1 MPGEGNYNFSRSLQK
16 SMTRTDIAAH
26 RANRLLAAMNSADF
40 ERLSRHMEIVPLA
53 HRQVLAE
60 AGADVGHAYF
70 PHAGAIC
77 AVAVMAETGAAETA
91 AIGPEGVA
99 GVEAVLGAHT
109 TASRIIVQVSGM
121 ATRIPVRHLRALLD
135 QSSAFRTIV
144 YRYVRARFAQLAQSV
159 ACNGLHAVEE
169 RCARWLLM
177 AHDRA
182 QRDTFD
188 MTQDFLAEM
197 LGVHRPSV
205 TIVARNMQTAGLIRY
220 SRGVLTVTDRKGL
233 ERASCECYGIVKHA
247 FDELSPYKRR

>member
-1 MPGEGNYNFSRSLQK
+1 MAKNE
-16 SMTRTDIAAH
+16 IAAH
-26 RANRLLAAMNSADF
+26 RANRLLAALSTTDF
-40 ERLSRHMEIVPLA
+40 ERLSKHMEIVPLA
-53 HRQVLAE
+53 HREVLSE
-60 AGADVGHAYF
+60 AGGEVSHAYF

-77 AVAVMAETGAAETA
+77 TVAVMAETGAAETA

-109 TASRIIVQVSGM
+109 TACRIIVQVSGT

-135 QSSAFRTIV
+135 QSSAFRAIV

-182 QRDTFD
+182 RRDTFD
-188 MTQDFLAEM
+188 LTQDFLAEM

-205 TIVARNMQTAGLIRY
+205 TIVAHNMQAAGLIRY
-220 SRGVLTVTDRKGL
+220 SRGVLTVTNRKGL
-233 ERASCECYGIVKHA
+233 EQASCECYDIVKHA
-247 FDELSPYKRR
+247 FDELSPHKRR

>member
-1 MPGEGNYNFSRSLQK
+1 MAKNDLAP
-16 SMTRTDIAAH
+16 H
-26 RANRLLAAMNSADF
+26 RANRLLSALGTAEF
-40 ERLSRHMEIVPLA
+40 ERLSKHMEIVPLA

-60 AGADVGHAYF
+60 AGEDITHGYF

-91 AIGPEGVA
+91 AIGPEGIA

-109 TASRIIVQVSGM
+109 TASRIIVQVSGS
-121 ATRIPVRHLRALLD
+121 ATRIPIRHLRSLLD
-135 QSSAFRTIV
+135 QSSAFRTII
-144 YRYVRARFAQLAQSV
+144 YRYVRARFAQLAQAV

-188 MTQDFLAEM
+188 LTQDFLAEM

-205 TIVARNMQTAGLIRY
+205 TIVAHNMQVAGFISY
-220 SRGVLTVTDRKGL
+220 SRGVLTVTNRKGL
-233 ERASCECYGIVKHA
+233 EQASCECYGIVKHA
-247 FDELSPYKRR
+247 FDDLSPHKRR